1 MELRL
6 KMEKLRLIIFNF
18 LYKLMDKIT
27 YFYGLYLD
35 FLLKMLYNKMTD

>member
-27 YFYGLYLD
+27 YFYCLYLD
-35 FLLKMLYNKMTD
+35 FLLKMLYNKRTD